1 MAHGLSTHAATPD
14 LTAPAAT
21 QPVSRARWGLVA
33 VGVGLLLLFALF
45 VSGLVLIPRYR
56 AAHPVSALQ
65 RSDANTAQID
75 DLYLDLTLATPAF
88 LRTRHLERYFEGR
101 KPATILP
108 VLVGVNTHTGSIEH
122 MHHLHGSFLLVGPDG
137 ERYPS
142 LTSPIVLSEH
152 HNAYMVLFPA
162 RDNHG
167 HRFLD
172 MRAGTVAV
180 EATNVGAEAMRRFE
194 WHLPIVDDLDSAAAQ
209 HGMTATLML
218 AVALVGALLVILS
231 PCALELT
238 LYYSAIISCTVTQSE
253 RDAAAAGAAVAARVG
268 RRRLLINLA
277 SFVAGFTLLY
287 AASGATVGL
296 IGEGVRKPLGEYGR
310 LIQLIGGSL
319 ILLFALRILGVG
331 EQLRRLAG
339 RLPRFGGRPDDK
351 GGAGSVRARL
361 LARPQRLFARLRLHG
376 RRRAAAGSGMRAI
389 DSFLVGIGL
398 STSCLTCMG
407 GAVLYPLLVYAG
419 ITSWY
424 SGLITLALYSL
435 GIAVPMVFISL
446 GFFQI
451 RLSLAKRLGFN
462 RALRTASG
470 VILAGIALLVLSGRE
485 RVVTDLTFRFLGGVF
500 RWFA

>member
-1 MAHGLSTHAATPD
+1 MIDTRS
-14 LTAPAAT
+14 
-21 QPVSRARWGLVA
+21 SRAAAPDVATSASTAAAPRAGWGLVA
-33 VGVGLLLLFALF
+33 VGSGLLLMFALF
-45 VSGLVLIPRYR
+45 AGGLVLIPRYR

-88 LRTRHLERYFEGR
+88 LRTRRLDRYFEGR
-101 KPATILP
+101 DPAAVLP

-122 MHHLHGSFLLVGPDG
+122 MHHLHGHFFLVGPDG
-137 ERYPS
+137 ERYPA

-167 HRFLD
+167 ERFLD
-172 MRAGTVAV
+172 MHAGTVTV
-180 EATNVGAEAMRRFE
+180 EAADVGAEPMRRFQ
-194 WHLPIVDDLDSAAAQ
+194 WSLPVVDDLDGAVAD
-209 HGMTATLML
+209 HGMAATLML

-231 PCALELT
+231 PCALELS

-253 RDAAAAGAAVAARVG
+253 REAAAAGGDAAARVG

-296 IGEGVRKPLGEYGR
+296 IGEGVRKPLGEYSR
-310 LIQLIGGSL
+310 LIQLVGGSL
-319 ILLFALRILGVG
+319 ILLFALRILAAG
-331 EQLRRLAG
+331 EQLRRLTGLLPHAAG
-339 RLPRFGGRPDDK
+339 RFGRIT
-351 GGAGSVRARL
+351 SVRARV
-361 LARPQRLFARLRLHG
+361 LARPRRLFARLRLHG
-376 RRRAAAGSGMRAI
+376 RERAAAGGGMRAI

-435 GIAVPMVFISL
+435 GIAVPMVCISL

-470 VILAGIALLVLSGRE
+470 LILAGIALLVLSGRE
-485 RVVTDLTFRFLGGVF
+485 RIVTDLTFRFLGGVV
-500 RWFA
+500 RWLA

>member
-1 MAHGLSTHAATPD
+1 MARESPPPAAALD
-14 LTAPAAT
+14 LTAPAPA
-21 QPVSRARWGLVA
+21 QPPSAAHWGLVA
-33 VGVGLLLLFALF
+33 VGVGLLILFALF

-56 AAHPVSALQ
+56 AAHPASALQ
-65 RSDANTAQID
+65 RSDADTAQID
-75 DLYLDLTLATPAF
+75 DLYLDLTLVTPAF
-88 LRTRHLERYFEGR
+88 MRTRHLDRYFEGR
-101 KPATILP
+101 EPATILP

-122 MHHLHGSFLLVGPDG
+122 MHHLSGSFFLVGPDG

-162 RDNHG
+162 RDNHAE
-167 HRFLD
+167 RFLD
-172 MRAGTVAV
+172 MQAGTVAV
-180 EATNVGAEAMRRFE
+180 EASHVGAEPIRRFE
-194 WHLPIVDDLDSAAAQ
+194 WHLPLVDDLDGAGAT
-209 HGMTATLML
+209 HGLTATLML
-218 AVALVGALLVILS
+218 TVALVGALLVVLS

-238 LYYSAIISCTVTQSE
+238 LYYSAIISCTVTQGE
-253 RDAAAAGAAVAARVG
+253 CDAAAAGAATPAQAG

-296 IGEGVRKPLGEYGR
+296 IGQGVRRPLGGHAG
-310 LIQLIGGSL
+310 LIQVIGGSL
-319 ILLFALRILGVG
+319 ILLFALRILGIGELLRGLTARGPREDGRAHVG
-331 EQLRRLAG
+331 GAPARFLAWPRRL
-339 RLPRFGGRPDDK
+339 FGT
-351 GGAGSVRARL
+351 L
-361 LARPQRLFARLRLHG
+361 RLRG
-376 RRRAAAGSGMRAI
+376 RQRAAARSGMRAI
-389 DSFLVGIGL
+389 DSFLVGVGL

-435 GIAVPMVFISL
+435 GIAVPMVCIAL

-451 RLSLAKRLGFN
+451 RLSLARRLGFN

-470 VILAGIALLVLSGRE
+470 VMLAGIAVLVLSGHE
-485 RVVTDLTFRFLGGVF
+485 RLVTDLTFRILGGVF
-500 RWFA
+500 RWLA

>member
-1 MAHGLSTHAATPD
+1 MANGVSSHAAA
-14 LTAPAAT
+14 LNISPAST
-21 QPVSRARWGLVA
+21 VSPPRARWGLVA
-33 VGVGLLLLFALF
+33 VGIGLLLLFALF
-45 VSGLVLIPRYR
+45 ASGLVLIPRYR

-88 LRTRHLERYFEGR
+88 LQTRHLGRYFEGR
-101 KPATILP
+101 DPVTILP

-122 MHHLHGSFLLVGPDG
+122 MHHLHGNFFLIGPDG
-137 ERYPS
+137 ERYPA

-167 HRFLD
+167 RRFLD
-172 MRAGTVAV
+172 MQGGIVAV
-180 EATNVGAEAMRRFE
+180 EAANVGAKPIRRFE
-194 WHLPIVDDLDSAAAQ
+194 WHLPVVDDLDSAAN

-253 RDAAAAGAAVAARVG
+253 RDAAAVGTDAAARIG

-296 IGEGVRKPLGEYGR
+296 IGEGVRKPLGEYSR
-310 LIQLIGGSL
+310 LIQLVGGSL

-331 EQLRRLAG
+331 EQLRRLTG
-339 RLPRFGGRPDDK
+339 CLPR
-351 GGAGSVRARL
+351 GARRLTRIGIVRARL
-361 LARPQRLFARLRLHG
+361 LAPPQRLFARLRLHG
-376 RRRAAAGSGMRAI
+376 RQRADAGGGMRAI

-435 GIAVPMVFISL
+435 AIAVPMVCISL

-451 RLSLAKRLGFN
+451 RLSLTKRLGFN

-470 VILAGIALLVLSGRE
+470 VILIGIALLVLSGRE
-485 RVVTDLTFRFLGGVF
+485 RIVTDLTFRFLGGVF

>member
-1 MAHGLSTHAATPD
+1 MANGFPSHAA
-14 LTAPAAT
+14 AQNMASPAAT
-21 QPVSRARWGLVA
+21 ASPPRARWGLVA
-33 VGVGLLLLFALF
+33 VGIGLLLLFALF
-45 VSGLVLIPRYR
+45 ASGLVLIPRYR

-88 LRTRHLERYFEGR
+88 LQTRHLGRYFEGR
-101 KPATILP
+101 DPVTILP

-122 MHHLHGSFLLVGPDG
+122 MHHLHGNFFLIGPDG
-137 ERYPS
+137 ERYPA

-167 HRFLD
+167 RRFLD
-172 MRAGTVAV
+172 MQGGTVAV
-180 EATNVGAEAMRRFE
+180 EAANVGAKPIRRFE
-194 WHLPIVDDLDSAAAQ
+194 WHLPVVDDLDSAAN

-218 AVALVGALLVILS
+218 AVVALVGALLVILS

-253 RDAAAAGAAVAARVG
+253 RDAAAVGTDAAARIG

-296 IGEGVRKPLGEYGR
+296 IGEGVRKPLGEYSR
-310 LIQLIGGSL
+310 LIQLVGGSL

-331 EQLRRLAG
+331 EQLRRLTGHSPHRVG
-339 RLPRFGGRPDDK
+339 RLSSL
-351 GGAGSVRARL
+351 GSGRARV
-361 LARPQRLFARLRLHG
+361 LAPLQRFFSRLRLHG
-376 RRRAAAGSGMRAI
+376 RQRAADGGGMRAI

-435 GIAVPMVFISL
+435 GIAVPMVCISL

-451 RLSLAKRLGFN
+451 RLSLTKRLGFN
-462 RALRTASG
+462 RVLRTASG

-485 RVVTDLTFRFLGGVF
+485 RIVTDLTFRFLGGVF

>member
-1 MAHGLSTHAATPD
+1 MANQISMHAASVS
-14 LTAPAAT
+14 APA
-21 QPVSRARWGLVA
+21 PPRRSWGLLA
-33 VGVGLLLLFALF
+33 VGIGLLILFVLFA
-45 VSGLVLIPRYR
+45 SGLVLIPRYR

-65 RSDANTAQID
+65 RSDANTSQID
-75 DLYLDLTLATPAF
+75 DLYLDLTLVTPAF
-88 LRTRHLERYFEGR
+88 LQTRHLGRYFEGR
-101 KPATILP
+101 EPATILP

-167 HRFLD
+167 RRFLD
-172 MRAGTVAV
+172 MEAGTVAV
-180 EATNVGAEAMRRFE
+180 EATHVGAKPIRRFE
-194 WHLPIVDDLDSAAAQ
+194 WHLPIVDDLDGSAAKQ
-209 HGMTATLML
+209 GMAATLML

-238 LYYSAIISCTVTQSE
+238 MYYSAIISCTVTQSE
-253 RDAAAAGAAVAARVG
+253 RDAAAAGSEAAARVG
-268 RRRLLINLA
+268 RRRLMINLA

-296 IGEGVRKPLGEYGR
+296 IGEGVRKPLGEYSW
-310 LIQLIGGSL
+310 LIQLVGGSL
-319 ILLFALRILGVG
+319 ILFFALRILGVG
-331 EQLRRLAG
+331 EQLRRLTARRP
-339 RLPRFGGRPDDK
+339 RLGNVSR
-351 GGAGSVRARL
+351 VRARAL
-361 LARPQRLFARLRLHG
+361 VGPQRLFARLRLRG
-376 RRRAAAGSGMRAI
+376 RQRAAAGDGMRAI

-435 GIAVPMVFISL
+435 GIAVPMVCISL

-451 RLSLAKRLGFN
+451 RLSLARKLGFN
-462 RALRTASG
+462 RGLRTASG
-470 VILAGIALLVLSGRE
+470 VILACIGLLVLSGRE
-485 RVVTDLTFRFLGGVF
+485 RIVTDLTFRFLGGVS

>member
-1 MAHGLSTHAATPD
+1 MASGLSRH
-14 LTAPAAT
+14 APALDLAAPAPAR
-21 QPVSRARWGLVA
+21 QAARARWGLVA
-33 VGVGLLLLFALF
+33 LGVGLLLLFVLF
-45 VSGLVLIPRYR
+45 AGGLVLIPRYR

-65 RSDANTAQID
+65 RSDADTAQID

-88 LRTRHLERYFEGR
+88 LQTRHLDRYFEGR
-101 KPATILP
+101 KPATVLP

-122 MHHLHGSFLLVGPDG
+122 MHRLQGSFLLVGPDG

-167 HRFLD
+167 RRFLD
-172 MRAGTVAV
+172 MGEGRVAV
-180 EATNVGAEAMRRFE
+180 EATHVGAEPIRRFE
-194 WHLPIVDDLDSAAAQ
+194 WRLPIVDDLDGAAAR
-209 HGMTATLML
+209 HGLTATLML

-253 RDAAAAGAAVAARVG
+253 REAVAAGASAAARIG
-268 RRRLLINLA
+268 RRRLLVNLA

-331 EQLRRLAG
+331 VRLRRLTG
-339 RLPRFGGRPDDK
+339 RLPRPGGRPGNM
-351 GGAGSVRARL
+351 GGAGLGRARF
-361 LARPQRLFARLRLHG
+361 LAPLQRLFVGLRLQG
-376 RRRAAAGSGMRAI
+376 RQRAAAGSGMRAI

-435 GIAVPMVFISL
+435 GIAVPMVCISL

-451 RLSLAKRLGFN
+451 RLSLAERVGLN

-470 VILAGIALLVLSGRE
+470 VVLAGIALLVLFGRE
-485 RVVTDLTFRFLGGVF
+485 RIVTDLTFRFLGGVL

>member
-1 MAHGLSTHAATPD
+1 MANGISITAGSTFD
-14 LTAPAAT
+14 KPA
-21 QPVSRARWGLVA
+21 SRASWGLLA
-33 VGVGLLLLFALF
+33 VGVGLLILFVLFAG
-45 VSGLVLIPRYR
+45 GLVLIPRYR

-65 RSDANTAQID
+65 RSDANTSQID
-75 DLYLDLTLATPAF
+75 DLYLDLTLVTPAF
-88 LRTRHLERYFEGR
+88 LQSRHLDRYFEGR
-101 KPATILP
+101 EPATILP

-122 MHHLHGSFLLVGPDG
+122 MHHLHGSFFLVGPDG

-167 HRFLD
+167 RRFLE
-172 MRAGTVAV
+172 MNAGAIAV
-180 EATNVGAEAMRRFE
+180 EATRVGAKPTRRFE
-194 WHLPIVDDLDSAAAQ
+194 WRLPIVDDLDGAAK
-209 HGMTATLML
+209 HGMAGTLML

-238 LYYSAIISCTVTQSE
+238 MYYSAIISCTVTQSE
-253 RDAAAAGAAVAARVG
+253 RDAAAAGGDAAARIG
-268 RRRLLINLA
+268 RRRLLVNLA

-296 IGEGVRKPLGEYGR
+296 IGEGVRKPLGEYGW
-310 LIQLIGGSL
+310 LIQLVGGSL
-319 ILLFALRILGVG
+319 ILFFALRILGAG
-331 EQLRRLAG
+331 ERLRRLTGRFLRAG
-339 RLPRFGGRPDDK
+339 DHPRNAR
-351 GGAGSVRARL
+351 SVRAPAL
-361 LARPQRLFARLRLHG
+361 VSPQRLFARLRLRG
-376 RRRAAAGSGMRAI
+376 RQRAAAGDGMRAV

-435 GIAVPMVFISL
+435 GIAVPMVCISL

-451 RLSLAKRLGFN
+451 RLSLARKLGFN

-470 VILAGIALLVLSGRE
+470 VILAGIGLLVLSGRE
-485 RVVTDLTFRFLGGVF
+485 RIVTDVTFRFLGGVF